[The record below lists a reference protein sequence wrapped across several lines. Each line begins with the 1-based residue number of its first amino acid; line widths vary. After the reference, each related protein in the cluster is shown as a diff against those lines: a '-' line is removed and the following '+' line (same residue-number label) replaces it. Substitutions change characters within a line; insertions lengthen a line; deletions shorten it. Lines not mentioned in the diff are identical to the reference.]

1 MEELLQCLNAHY
13 AIHFDWSRSN
23 RDMGSTSYIVYSGK
37 KPYFLRFVKPALAA
51 TGINGV
57 QVQQFLA
64 RRDFPVPAI
73 LPTANGSDWVEWQ
86 GGLLILYEFIE
97 GEDVDQEE
105 EAEAIGALTGRLH
118 REMKDYRG
126 ELVKRDRD
134 FYLGRYLA
142 TLERKAYPR
151 VEAYRTMAEAIWE
164 KAGNLSMGYC
174 HGDLYRGNI
183 RKGTDGK
190 LYVHDFDTSCWGLPM
205 YDVALICDR
214 TDYFHF
220 QEENFDRSQALL
232 ARFLTTYREE
242 HPLGNEEAAAFPA
255 LIALQHFSTQA
266 TIMELF
272 GMESFSHQD
281 MDEQLLWLEQWNR
294 QWMR

>member
-1 MEELLQCLNAHY
+1 MEELLQCLNANY

-73 LPTANGSDWVEWQ
+73 LPTANGSDW
-86 GGLLILYEFIE
+86 
-97 GEDVDQEE
+97 E

-164 KAGNLSMGYC
+164 TAGNLSMGYC
-174 HGDLYRGNI
+174 HGDLYWGNI

-190 LYVHDFDTSCWGLPM
+190 LYVHDFDTSC
-205 YDVALICDR
+205 
-214 TDYFHF
+214 
-220 QEENFDRSQALL
+220 
-232 ARFLTTYREE
+232 
-242 HPLGNEEAAAFPA
+242 
-255 LIALQHFSTQA
+255 
-266 TIMELF
+266 
-272 GMESFSHQD
+272 
-281 MDEQLLWLEQWNR
+281 
-294 QWMR
+294 

>member
-1 MEELLQCLNAHY
+1 M
-13 AIHFDWSRSN
+13 
-23 RDMGSTSYIVYSGK
+23 
-37 KPYFLRFVKPALAA
+37 
-51 TGINGV
+51 
-57 QVQQFLA
+57 
-64 RRDFPVPAI
+64 
-73 LPTANGSDWVEWQ
+73 
-86 GGLLILYEFIE
+86 
-97 GEDVDQEE
+97 
-105 EAEAIGALTGRLH
+105 TGRLH
-118 REMKDYRG
+118 REMIDYRG

-164 KAGNLSMGYC
+164 KAGNLPMGYC